1 MILIKLAV
9 ATTATIITC
18 TATFWI
24 LTNHKINI
32 NIKSKYSIF
41 IMTNILDLLGRILIS
56 ALFLLNGIF
65 KISNY
70 EGTINWMES
79 FGLPGMLLIPA
90 IILEIAGPFLI
101 IIGYKTKLAAG
112 LLSLFCIATAF
123 IFHNDFTDQMQFTSF
138 LKNIALAG
146 GFLILFINGA
156 KSISLDN
163 KFKK

>member
-1 MILIKLAV
+1 MANIADLI
-9 ATTATIITC
+9 
-18 TATFWI
+18 
-24 LTNHKINI
+24 
-32 NIKSKYSIF
+32 
-41 IMTNILDLLGRILIS
+41 GRILIS

-70 EGTINWMES
+70 DGTIGWMES
-79 FGLPGMLLIPA
+79 FGMPGILVIPA
-90 IILEIAGPFLI
+90 IILEIAGPVLI

-123 IFHNDFTDQMQFTSF
+123 IFHNDFANQMQLTSF

-146 GFLILFINGA
+146 GFLILFVNGA
-156 KSISLDN
+156 KGISLDN

>member
-1 MILIKLAV
+1 MANIADLI
-9 ATTATIITC
+9 
-18 TATFWI
+18 
-24 LTNHKINI
+24 
-32 NIKSKYSIF
+32 
-41 IMTNILDLLGRILIS
+41 GRILIS

-70 EGTINWMES
+70 DGTIGWMES
-79 FGLPGMLLIPA
+79 FGMPGILLIPA
-90 IILEIAGPFLI
+90 IILEIAGPVLI

-123 IFHNDFTDQMQFTSF
+123 IFHNDFANQMQLTSF

-146 GFLILFINGA
+146 GFLILFVNGA
-156 KSISLDN
+156 KGLSLDN

>member
-1 MILIKLAV
+1 MANIADLI
-9 ATTATIITC
+9 
-18 TATFWI
+18 
-24 LTNHKINI
+24 
-32 NIKSKYSIF
+32 
-41 IMTNILDLLGRILIS
+41 GRILIS

-70 EGTINWMES
+70 DGTIGWMES
-79 FGLPGMLLIPA
+79 IGMPGILLIPA
-90 IILEIAGPFLI
+90 IILEIAGPVLI

-123 IFHNDFTDQMQFTSF
+123 IFHNDFANQMQLTSF

-146 GFLILFINGA
+146 GFLILFVNGA
-156 KSISLDN
+156 KGFSLDN